1 MEGRDG
7 GVEGFFDDLL
17 ESAFNKGDLGH
28 SAGLGRV
35 ARKFYLMD
43 LDQRTSYLFR
53 TCLNFWFN
61 FEENQLRP

>member
-35 ARKFYLMD
+35 VRKF
-43 LDQRTSYLFR
+43 YLFR

>member
-35 ARKFYLMD
+35 ARKFYL
-43 LDQRTSYLFR
+43 FR